1 LADARLE
8 TLASILIDYSLD
20 VQSGQLVTVSGSPLA
35 APLIRAVYRQILRR
49 GGHPLP
55 QLSLPGIAEIFY
67 GQATDEQLTY
77 IRPDGRLMPEPA
89 DAALSILSDADTK
102 ALSGIDP
109 ARQRMARQ
117 ARADLTQRYLER
129 SAAGTLKWCV
139 TLFPTEVFA
148 EDAEMSLVDYE
159 EFVYDAGLLDSA
171 DSVAEWRGVSREQ
184 QRLIEWLS
192 VRSVHVVAPG
202 TDLTLEIAGR
212 TFINGDGRYNFP
224 DGEIFTLS

>member
-1 LADARLE
+1 
-8 TLASILIDYSLD
+8 
-20 VQSGQLVTVSGSPLA
+20 
-35 APLIRAVYRQILRR
+35 
-49 GGHPLP
+49 
-55 QLSLPGIAEIFY
+55 
-67 GQATDEQLTY
+67 
-77 IRPDGRLMPEPA
+77 MPEPA
-89 DAALSILSDADTK
+89 DAALSIPSDANTK
-102 ALSGIDP
+102 ALSSIDP
-109 ARQRMARQ
+109 ARQRMAHQ

-139 TLFPTEVFA
+139 TLFPTEAFA

-171 DSVAEWRGVSREQ
+171 DPVAAWRGVSREQ

-192 VRSVHVVAPG
+192 DKRSVHVVAPG

-212 TFINGDGRYNFP
+212 TFINADGRYNFP